1 MKYHSSP
8 SSRAQRFSV
17 EAFKFIAAH
26 PFVFVHCQVTVCNAT
41 NPGSKCSMKC
51 PSSGRE
57 KRELSDNV
65 TYDVY
70 SLVQGPLHLTHEKRK
85 ENRGRILDKTGTSM
99 SCFRG
104 HILGMHPED
113 KFYPRPPVPHG
124 SLLKAPQDFWAVKNI
139 SDNFPHSQ
147 KDSPFFVCIFFP
159 RPNYKLI
166 VTTS

>member
-17 EAFKFIAAH
+17 EAFKFISAH

-51 PSSGRE
+51 PSSGRG
-57 KRELSDNV
+57 KRELSDDV

-124 SLLKAPQDFWAVKNI
+124 SLLKGPSRFLSCEK
-139 SDNFPHSQ
+139 
-147 KDSPFFVCIFFP
+147 
-159 RPNYKLI
+159 YL
-166 VTTS
+166 